1 MTSSQPTSSTAM
13 QAAESTL
20 IELGQWIDSRHWCP
34 ATGGNFSHRLEDG
47 AVLIT
52 RSGCHKGALE
62 PADLLTVSLDG
73 QPTASASTISSQGS
87 SKSSL
92 KNSLNNSL
100 NNMGKPSAETLLHT
114 AIYQQD
120 PAAKVVLHTHS
131 VNSTVLSRITPGE
144 WLTLSGFEMQK
155 SLTGN
160 TTHEDTVRLAIV
172 ENDQDMVRL
181 AELVCTRWAE
191 TPLQWGF
198 LVRGHG
204 LYSWGDSPETARQHL
219 EGLEFLFAC
228 ALEMKKLGN

>member
-13 QAAESTL
+13 QTAESTL

-34 ATGGNFSHRLEDG
+34 ATGGNFSHLLEDG
-47 AVLIT
+47 TVLIT

-73 QPTASASTISSQGS
+73 QPTASVP
-87 SKSSL
+87 KSSL
-92 KNSLNNSL
+92 KNSLDNL
-100 NNMGKPSAETLLHT
+100 GKPSAETLLHT

-181 AELVCTRWAE
+181 AELVSTRWAE